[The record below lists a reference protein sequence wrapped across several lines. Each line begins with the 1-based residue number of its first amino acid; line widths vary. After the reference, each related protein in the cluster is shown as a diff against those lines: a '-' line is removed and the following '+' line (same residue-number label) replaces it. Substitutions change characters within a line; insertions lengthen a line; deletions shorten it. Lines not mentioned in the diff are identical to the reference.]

1 MNDLIKIIVFE
12 RNSLLKGWVI
22 STLLVLPFTFLPTLI
37 KYDVSFEA
45 IKFRL
50 PNSILYSLGFAL
62 VVVVAA
68 VIHNYNNL
76 VDRKR
81 LFDKPTFKELDFYGR
96 LDGIGSIVREL
107 ETFLLGI
114 IGDYYFRINLIEP
127 ELGAN
132 KIEIIPLIE
141 TNGDKELLKI
151 LKDKGFRRNWFFGK
165 EMELSEKQLNNKNY
179 LKEILKEL
187 ELDLKNLNAKPLNVD
202 ELELEN
208 ELRTHNTV

>member
-12 RNSLLKGWVI
+12 RNMLLKAWVI

-37 KYDVSFEA
+37 EYGISLEA

-50 PNSILYSLGFAL
+50 SDSILYSLGFAFIL
-62 VVVVAA
+62 IVAA

-96 LDGIGSIVREL
+96 LDGVGSIVREL
-107 ETFLLGI
+107 ETFLLGK
-114 IGDYYFRINLIEP
+114 IGDYYFRINLLEP
-127 ELGAN
+127 ELNTN
-132 KIEIIPLIE
+132 KIEIVPLIE
-141 TNGDKELLKI
+141 TKENEELLRI
-151 LKDKGFRRNWFFGK
+151 LSNKGFKQNCFFGK
-165 EMELSEKQLNNKNY
+165 EMKLSEEQLNDRNY
-179 LKEILKEL
+179 LKDILKKL
-187 ELDLKNLNAKPLNVD
+187 ELDLRNLDAKPLSID

-208 ELRTHNTV
+208 E